1 MLKSST
7 APLMANADSRSLIEA
22 IMEEVIGAAGACG
35 FILPEGYADQLLAA
49 TERMPDYRP
58 SMYHDFAHGRPLE
71 LAAIYAA
78 PLARAAAAG
87 YRMPRV
93 EALYQALR
101 FLEAQPR

>member
-1 MLKSST
+1 MLP
-7 APLMANADSRSLIEA
+7 AP
-22 IMEEVIGAAGACG
+22 AA

-58 SMYHDFAHGRPLE
+58 SMYDFAYGRPLSWRRSM
-71 LAAIYAA
+71 
-78 PLARAAAAG
+78 PRLARAAAAG

>member
-1 MLKSST
+1 SMTEAHMLV
-7 APLMANADSRSLIEA
+7 
-22 IMEEVIGAAGACG
+22 VIGAAGACG